1 MALIRCRECGKKISE
16 FCGVCPN
23 CGCPV
28 EADNEVVNP
37 PDAEIDSTIDQPDA
51 ETDALEKK
59 PELTY
64 IQKRNQRIIR
74 IISAAILVVI
84 GLALFTYAND
94 HKYEIENGL
103 YLEWYLDAL
112 EEHPFDD
119 AVNGYL
125 VALNEYLEKFDDV
138 REATIYG
145 FETYIKEEKLSGQ
158 VAMKQLPYYLGGIGC
173 FALAGYIL
181 FTIRKYP
188 LIKRDHVE
196 VPQDKS

>member
-28 EADNEVVNP
+28 EAVNEAVNP
-37 PDAEIDSTIDQPDA
+37 PDAEIDSTIDQPNA

-94 HKYEIENGL
+94 HKYDFEKSVYSN
-103 YLEWYLDAL
+103 WYLDAL
-112 EEHPFDD
+112 EDD
-119 AVNGYL
+119 T
-125 VALNEYLEKFDDV
+125 VADTMLEYLERFDNPN
-138 REATIYG
+138 RTFSSMQEFANS
-145 FETYIKEEKLSGQ
+145 FERYMKEEKLSGQ
-158 VAMKQLPYYLGGIGC
+158 VAMKQLPYYLGGVGC
-173 FALAGYIL
+173 FALAGYVL

-188 LIKRDHVE
+188 LIKRDHAE
-196 VPQDKS
+196 TPQDKS